1 MTSIVGDA
9 LAGRTI
15 RAAGILNFQVSAG
28 EAGNVQL
35 ILAQMKESEWLWAE
49 VRGEENMQLHTKD
62 YKLLCKKYDSPGH
75 RNAAFRVNG
84 VKKRNAADRTRMV
97 RYGVRLILL
106 EQPFVFSGENFN
118 MQKNRNAAFVFAD
131 LYKLSQKLSQLQKD
145 TREDNFEQRERKQA
159 EQEWAAKLVQMID
172 KQEDT
177 DFAETKKKYF
187 FYDRFSE
194 AASSQVKGVSYS
206 FRATIEDKYAYN
218 DLAISAEPFPLSYEG
233 LIVGKVIRSDENET
247 VLSFAHSVDY
257 GKIPERGYL
266 LVVPNNTTYRVQKR
280 TIQELIDGQSVNE
293 KLLNYLVHKEFEGY
307 QAPTAVARQGGT
319 LLPKQ
324 GEAVE
329 KAVATN
335 DFMLVQGPPGTG
347 KTTIIVEMVRRL
359 IEKGE
364 RVLISSKNNLAVD
377 NVLEQLID
385 DGIDCVRIGRE
396 EKVKVAKVKDV
407 LLDQVA
413 IKLQENMI
421 RRCAGDQ
428 QILQREREKE
438 ETFNRLLTA
447 ISGDIGRYQEIH
459 KQTAEIRRS
468 LGKIEKNSKWKL
480 FHLFGPLAVLRKA
493 RDLVPFIKIKAE
505 SLEAKAEAK
514 LSQALAGNGMYQG
527 LLGRL
532 AEEESQENAYFL
544 MLETKLNGYLDSE
557 QVRELAEEERWRFLQ
572 QSAAHRLATYQ
583 KQTSISA
590 DWIDELQ
597 ERQQSLYPL
606 LLRSVPVL
614 GATCI
619 GIDTSLEFR
628 DTEFDTVII
637 DESGQITI
645 FDVIVP
651 MARAKKVILIGD
663 HMQLPPVSDANLVK
677 EFREMGLPSDWIE
690 KSLFEELYYNAP
702 VSHKV
707 MLDTQFRMHPLVAS
721 FISGEFYN
729 GEYKSGVTA
738 QQRTIDWDLY
748 ASPLVFIDTVH
759 CEERFQQCIP
769 DEDHLVYFNQLE
781 AYLAAQELIKIL
793 KYGRKPGEI
802 GIVTPYK
809 KQKQIIEGHLPALL
823 KEAGFST
830 EAIRAIVSEVEIDT
844 VDSFQGRGKEIILFS
859 FTRSSPDFEIGFLR
873 ELRRLNVT
881 MTRCK
886 SLLVLIGDLGTLA
899 GANDKRSAA
908 LFKNMGRYI
917 RKHGQYVDGKS
928 LLKEGEV
935 PWRQLV

>member
-1 MTSIVGDA
+1 MSGIIGDA
-9 LAGRTI
+9 LSGRTI
-15 RAAGILNFQVSAG
+15 RASGVLNFQVSAG
-28 EAGNVQL
+28 EAGNVPL
-35 ILAQMKESEWLWAE
+35 ILAQIKDSEWLWAE
-49 VRGEENMQLHTKD
+49 FRGEENVQLHTKD
-62 YKLLCKKYDSPGH
+62 YKLLCKKYDSPAHG
-75 RNAAFRVNG
+75 NAAFRVNG

-97 RYGVRLILL
+97 RYGLRLILL

-131 LYKLSQKLSQLQKD
+131 LTKLSLKLGKLQQES
-145 TREDNFEQRERKQA
+145 REDSFEQRRRKHA
-159 EQEWAAKLVQMID
+159 EQEWASQLIQMIN
-172 KQEDT
+172 KQEDN

-187 FYDRFSE
+187 YYSRFTE
-194 AASSQVKGVSYS
+194 AVSSQVKGVSYS
-206 FRATIEDKYAYN
+206 FKVAIDEKYAYN
-218 DLAISAEPFPLSYEG
+218 DLAISPDPFPLSYEE
-233 LIVGKVIRSDENET
+233 LIVGKVTRSDENET
-247 VLSFAHSVDY
+247 ILSFAHSVDY
-257 GKIPERGYL
+257 GKIPKQGYL

-280 TIQELIDGQSVNE
+280 TVQELIDGQSVNE
-293 KLLNYLVHKEFEGY
+293 KLLNYLVHKEFETYHATGTG
-307 QAPTAVARQGGT
+307 QPKGGA

-324 GEAVE
+324 EEAVE

-335 DFMLVQGPPGTG
+335 DFLLVQGPPGTG

-359 IEKGE
+359 IGKGE

-396 EKVKVAKVKDV
+396 EKVKVAKVQEV
-407 LLDQVA
+407 LLDRVA
-413 IKLQENMI
+413 VKLQENMI
-421 RRCAGDQ
+421 IRCAEDQ
-428 QILQREREKE
+428 KHLHTERTRAEKFNLLLGEVSEDVSRFQVIHRQAAEFRE
-438 ETFNRLLTA
+438 
-447 ISGDIGRYQEIH
+447 
-459 KQTAEIRRS
+459 S
-468 LGKIEKNSKWKL
+468 LGKLEKKEKWKL
-480 FHLFGPLAVLRKA
+480 FHLFGPLAALRKTNK
-493 RDLVPFIKIKAE
+493 LLPFLKINTEGIEIKAE
-505 SLEAKAEAK
+505 TKLKAALQENNVYQELLER
-514 LSQALAGNGMYQG
+514 LAG
-527 LLGRL
+527 
-532 AEEESQENAYFL
+532 EESQENTHLL
-544 MLETKLNGYLDSE
+544 MLRAKFEGYLE
-557 QVRELAEEERWRFLQ
+557 PEKVLEFAEEENWRRIQLK
-572 QSAAHRLATYQ
+572 AANTLDSFQ

-606 LLRSVPVL
+606 LLRTVPVL

-619 GIDTSLEFR
+619 GIDTSPEFR

-645 FDVIVP
+645 FDVLVP

-663 HMQLPPVSDANLVK
+663 HMQLPPVSDSNLAK
-677 EFREMGLPSDWIE
+677 EFREMELPSEWIE

-702 VSHKV
+702 DSHKV

-721 FISGEFYN
+721 FISTEFYN
-729 GEYKSGVTA
+729 GEYKSGVSPE
-738 QQRTIDWDLY
+738 QRTIGWNLY
-748 ASPLVFIDTVH
+748 ESPLVFIDTAQ
-759 CEERFQQCIP
+759 CDERFQQCIP

-793 KYGRKPGEI
+793 KYGRKPEDI

-809 KQKQIIEGHLPALL
+809 KQKMIIEGHLPSML
-823 KEAGFST
+823 KEAGFSP
-830 EAIRAIVSEVEIDT
+830 EDIRKIVSGVEIDT

-886 SLLVLIGDLGTLA
+886 SLLVLIGDMETLA
-899 GANDKRSAA
+899 NAKDKRSAV
-908 LFKNMGRYI
+908 LFKNLRNYI
-917 RKHGQYVDGKS
+917 RRHGQYVDAKL
-928 LLKEGEV
+928 LLKEGEA